1 MIRDTICD
9 DIEKGNINCEKQTK
23 YAYKI
28 DEQSPVYRSIMILNT
43 KMSILM
49 DVAEQLQGMFP
60 DSKIAIVDR
69 ETMNGFV
76 VTPATYIEVDWS

>member
-1 MIRDTICD
+1 
-9 DIEKGNINCEKQTK
+9 
-23 YAYKI
+23 
-28 DEQSPVYRSIMILNT
+28 
-43 KMSILM
+43 M
-49 DVAEQLQGMFP
+49 DVAEHLQGMFP